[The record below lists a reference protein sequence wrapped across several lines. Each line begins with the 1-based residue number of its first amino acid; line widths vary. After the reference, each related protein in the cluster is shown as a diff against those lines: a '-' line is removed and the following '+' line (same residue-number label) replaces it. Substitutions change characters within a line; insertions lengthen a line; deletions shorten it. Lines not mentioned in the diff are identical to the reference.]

1 MAIEKFN
8 KNMAI
13 IAALDDEPND
23 VGGMTSAELKNKFD
37 EGGKA
42 IQSYMNE
49 TLIPALENLGVETAV
64 LLPQNEAGFKY
75 IRLNVD
81 KVLEVSTD
89 GNVWQA
95 TGSSG
100 HIIIDKDGKQLPQ
113 RSRMKFAGSV
123 VTDDGTN
130 TVVQGVKGDKGDTG
144 ATGAQGPQ
152 GVQGVKGDRGQV
164 FVPSIND
171 DGVI

>member
-42 IQSYMNE
+42 LQTYMNE

-75 IRLNVD
+75 IRLNAD
-81 KVLEVSTD
+81 KVLEVSTN
-89 GNVWQA
+89 GETCRQPV
-95 TGSSG
+95 
-100 HIIIDKDGKQLPQ
+100 LP
-113 RSRMKFAGSV
+113 
-123 VTDDGTN
+123 VT
-130 TVVQGVKGDKGDTG
+130 
-144 ATGAQGPQ
+144 
-152 GVQGVKGDRGQV
+152 
-164 FVPSIND
+164 
-171 DGVI
+171 